1 MKVFLHDD
9 GTWDLQG
16 DKVSLTG
23 CYPMAMGKPL
33 LANQVSR
40 KENTLFYEGAWG
52 RLSCDFRQMDDGVLC
67 LKSHLVSKGPVHDI
81 SPVGAARVSG
91 TKEQGFRSFIQGL
104 GMEGPSGVFT
114 LGEERLTSHGLIA
127 LLGEEGQFFCFAKE
141 HRFFDNCYG
150 LIRQQGLFGDAGIFF
165 EAGFN
170 LEGTREGEIDL
181 PDLFFFEG
189 EDLSSGLTRIA
200 KEIAGEMGT
209 RNVMPP
215 AFHWSSWYYQYQNM
229 SQATLERYLPS
240 IKEYEP
246 DFRYIQIDEGYC
258 PALGD
263 WLLPGYLYPQ
273 GLPGAAKSIQ
283 EAGFVPGIWIGP
295 FMVGSNS
302 TLYKE
307 HPDWIIRYKDGR
319 PLVKIQSFN
328 EPKAFGLSDGEYYVL
343 DASHPGALGYL
354 KEVFETLYGWGFR
367 LFKCDFM
374 LWNSVDTSQVARFD
388 SKRTSFEILRQV
400 LTVIRE
406 AIGEESYL
414 LGCIAPFLPFLGFAD
429 GMRIAGDVGASWDG
443 VYGPKNL
450 LRELVADHYFN
461 LIYWQND
468 PDAML
473 LRDYEIFLSDI
484 EAESIA
490 LLQALSGGAITTS
503 EDMGRLSEQRR
514 ELLSFVKPSGFH
526 RASFPYLEEEREELV
541 LMQDLPQGKLLYALN
556 ATERPLT
563 VLLDLNELTGKE
575 RWQALRWKEEE
586 GKEIENH
593 LVVRLS
599 AHESA
604 LWFLSEEPLKGT
616 PQNLWV
622 WE

>member
-16 DKVSLTG
+16 ERHCLTG

-33 LANQVSR
+33 LSSLVSR
-40 KENTLFYEGAWG
+40 KENVLSYEGPWG
-52 RLSCDFRQMDDGVLC
+52 RFTCDFQQMDDGVLC
-67 LKSHLVSKGPVHDI
+67 LKSHLVSTVSLHDI
-81 SPVGAARVSG
+81 SPMGMAKVSG
-91 TKEQGFRSFIQGL
+91 MDGDLRAFIQGL
-104 GMEGPSGVFT
+104 GMEGPSGVFS
-114 LGEERLTSHGLIA
+114 LGEVRLSSHGLIA
-127 LLGEEGQFFCFAKE
+127 LLGEEGQLFCFAKE
-141 HRFFDNCYG
+141 HRCFDNRYG
-150 LIRQQGLFGDAGIFF
+150 LARQQGLFGDESVFL

-170 LEGTREGEIDL
+170 LEGTREGDIEL
-181 PDLFFFEG
+181 PDLYFFEG
-189 EDLSSGLTRIA
+189 KDLSEVLTRIA

-209 RNVMPP
+209 RHTMPP
-215 AFHWSSWYYQYQNM
+215 AYHWCSWYYQYQNM
-229 SQATLERYLPS
+229 SQATLDGYLS
-240 IKEYEP
+240 SFKEYEP

-258 PALGD
+258 PSLGD
-263 WLLPGYLYPQ
+263 WLLPNHLYPQ
-273 GLPGAAKSIQ
+273 GLSGAARSIQ

-302 TLYKE
+302 KLYRD

-319 PLVKIQSFN
+319 PLIKIQSYN

-354 KEVFETLYGWGFR
+354 KEVFETLYGQGYR

-374 LWNSVDTSQVARFD
+374 LWNSVDTSLVARYD
-388 SKRTSFEILRQV
+388 ASLTSFEILRRV
-400 LTVIRE
+400 LSVIRE

-450 LRELVADHYFN
+450 LRELVADQYFN

-468 PDAML
+468 PDAIL
-473 LRDYEIFLSDI
+473 LRDYEIFLSDT
-484 EAESIA
+484 ESESIA
-490 LLQALSGGAITTS
+490 LLQALSGGVVTTS
-503 EDMGRLSEQRR
+503 EDLGRLSMERR
-514 ELLSFVKPSGFH
+514 KLLSFLKPSGFH
-526 RASFPYLEEEREELV
+526 KARFPYLGEEREELV
-541 LMQDLPQGKLLYALN
+541 LVQDLPQGKLLYVLN

-563 VLLDLNELTGKE
+563 VLLDLVEVTGKKS
-575 RWQALRWKEEE
+575 WQALRWKEEE
-586 GKEIENH
+586 GKEIEGQ
-593 LVVRLS
+593 LVCRLW

-604 LWFLSEEPLKGT
+604 LWFLSGEPLKGT